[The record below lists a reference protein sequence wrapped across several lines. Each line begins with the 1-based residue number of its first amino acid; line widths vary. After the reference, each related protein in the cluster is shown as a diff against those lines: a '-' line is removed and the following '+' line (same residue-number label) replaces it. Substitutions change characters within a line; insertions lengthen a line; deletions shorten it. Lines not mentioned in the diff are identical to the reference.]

1 MIGKSLAVLL
11 ALSGLV
17 TLAAADDFPYA
28 EYRVLKDLKQI
39 QIATGF
45 AERSSTLPAQTAS
58 LEKQGIVV
66 LESDVARTFTR
77 TEKMSSHQVVTT
89 IVVAPPVGH
98 GEGGASSSVDLKVV
112 MDGATLVDCP
122 LSNGSVGLD
131 RVFIDP
137 SRRFVTVNGHYGIL
151 RFDGFESRRVVDED
165 WLTERA
171 KSIEELIVKGPS
183 RFH

>member
-1 MIGKSLAVLL
+1 MIGKSLVVAA
-11 ALSGLV
+11 ALCGLV

-39 QIATGF
+39 QITTGF
-45 AERSSTLPAQTAS
+45 AERSGTLPSQTAS

-66 LESDVARTFTR
+66 LESDVPRTFTR
-77 TEKMSSHQVVTT
+77 TEKMGAHQVVTT
-89 IVVAPPVGH
+89 ILVAPPVGH
-98 GEGGASSSVDLKVV
+98 GEGGASSRVDLEVV
-112 MDGATLVDCP
+112 MDGKALVDCP
-122 LSNGSVGLD
+122 LSNGSMELD

-137 SRRFVTVNGHYGIL
+137 ERRFVTVNGHYGIL
-151 RFDGFESRRVVDED
+151 RFDGFEPRRVVDED